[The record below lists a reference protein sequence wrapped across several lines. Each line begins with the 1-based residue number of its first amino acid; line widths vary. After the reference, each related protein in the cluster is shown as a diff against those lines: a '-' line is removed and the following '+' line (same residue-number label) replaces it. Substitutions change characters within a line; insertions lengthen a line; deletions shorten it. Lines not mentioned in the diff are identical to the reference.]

1 MFFFLYI
8 FHNCARRN
16 KIFRRSYGPLKK
28 TKKYTLFHGL
38 PEKFKAWLTAVT
50 RNVAKNKVRGKKIW
64 HESEEAWQHIP
75 SGEPTPEEEI
85 LQKEMEKQL
94 RDILRNF
101 SKKQEQKTL

>member
-1 MFFFLYI
+1 M
-8 FHNCARRN
+8 ADS
-16 KIFRRSYGPLKK
+16 SYQKCG
-28 TKKYTLFHGL
+28 
-38 PEKFKAWLTAVT
+38 EKQ
-50 RNVAKNKVRGKKIW
+50 G
-64 HESEEAWQHIP
+64 ESEEAWQHIP